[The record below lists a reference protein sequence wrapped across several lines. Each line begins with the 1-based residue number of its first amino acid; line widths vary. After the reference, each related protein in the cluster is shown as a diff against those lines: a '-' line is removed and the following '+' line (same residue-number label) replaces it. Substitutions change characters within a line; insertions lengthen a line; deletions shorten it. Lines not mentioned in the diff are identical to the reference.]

1 MLYRF
6 ALGIG
11 LLLLGAFVGREMS
24 RTRPVRQALKA
35 QRHNVALLRPTAA
48 PPSRKISIH

>member
-11 LLLLGAFVGREMS
+11 LLLLGAFVGRETS
-24 RTRPVRQALKA
+24 RTAPVRRALRV
-35 QRHNVALLRPTAA
+35 QRQNMALLRPTA